1 MIIVTD
7 YMNRHINILLFKI
20 LWINRIKKQILP
32 KNKMKGIRMNKI
44 VLIFGVIF
52 IVIAG
57 LLIGTSLSPL
67 ENEDVVV
74 MGENAETV
82 EKEPPSNTEDDAMF
96 VAVDALRSP
105 NNELQQ
111 YISSQVEIDETHIHM
126 TADKMGEVYLSG
138 KAESV
143 SAFRYGRFSFRI
155 NTMKGVGL
163 FPAIWMLPSDTNS
176 DYLEVDIYELI
187 GNKPNIF
194 YGVLHY
200 MEESEKSRDFFRH
213 TFPVDKIP
221 ETYRITFEWTQ
232 EEMVWY
238 LGDEII
244 YTIQDNV
251 PDEPLYFIFNLAVGG
266 NWPGSPDADTE
277 FPAMFEV
284 EILEFMPQEI
294 YSR

>member
-1 MIIVTD
+1 
-7 YMNRHINILLFKI
+7 
-20 LWINRIKKQILP
+20 
-32 KNKMKGIRMNKI
+32 MNKI
-44 VLIFGVIF
+44 VLIFGVLF

-57 LLIGTSLSPL
+57 CLIGTSLSHL
-67 ENEDVVV
+67 EDEDVIV
-74 MGENAETV
+74 MDENAETV
-82 EKEPPSNTEDDAMF
+82 EMEQPSNTEFSEVSTDAVETSEDDAMF
-96 VAVDALRSP
+96 VAVDALKSP
-105 NNELQQ
+105 NNEIQQ
-111 YISSQVEIDETHIHM
+111 YISSQVQIDETHIRM

-143 SAFRYGRFSFRI
+143 SAFRYGRFSFCI

-176 DYLEVDIYELI
+176 DYPEVDIYELI
-187 GNKPNIF
+187 GNEPNIF

-221 ETYRITFEWTQ
+221 ETYRITFEWTP
-232 EEMVWY
+232 EEMIWY
-238 LGDEII
+238 LEDEVV
-244 YTIQDNV
+244 YTIRENV
-251 PDEPLYFIFNLAVGG
+251 PDEPMYFIFNLAVGG
-266 NWPGSPDADTE
+266 DWPGSPDAYTE

-284 EILEFMPQEI
+284 KILKFEPQEI